1 MIPKKIHYCW
11 FGGNPLPASAKKC
24 IESWKKYLPDFEIK
38 EWNEQNFDVNSH
50 PYAKMAYEGRRWA
63 YLSDVVRLIVV
74 EREGGIYF
82 DTDVELVRRPT
93 EFIGSVDSTPSQLP
107 STQSTITA
115 WFGWESQKIVNTGLG
130 FAAEAHHSAVVAMLK
145 MYENR
150 TEIMGCPQLNTEAL
164 LAYGLNTNG
173 ERQTICEA
181 EILPTEYMCP
191 YNDLTGR
198 LRKTQNTI
206 SIHWFTKSPHGK
218 MAYYRSKLSRIYHR
232 VQEAFG
238 VAKYS

>member
-24 IESWKKYLPDFEIK
+24 IESWKKYLPDFEIM

-63 YLSDVVRLIVV
+63 YLSDVVRLIIV
-74 EREGGIYF
+74 EREGGFYF

-93 EFIGSVDSTPSQLP
+93 EFIEEKS
-107 STQSTITA
+107 A
-115 WFGWESQKIVNTGLG
+115 WFGWESHKILNTGLG
-130 FAAEAHHSAVVAMLK
+130 FAAEAHHPAVVAMLK

-164 LAYGLNTNG
+164 LAYGLKTNG
-173 ERQTICEA
+173 ERQTVCEA
-181 EILPTEYMCP
+181 EILPTEFMCP

-232 VQEAFG
+232 IQEMLG
-238 VAKYS
+238 IRDYGSR

>member
-74 EREGGIYF
+74 EREGGFYF
-82 DTDVELVRRPT
+82 DTDVELVRRPV
-93 EFIGSVDSTPSQLP
+93 ELLESDEV
-107 STQSTITA
+107 TA
-115 WFGWESQKIVNTGLG
+115 WFGWETKEYINTGLG
-130 FAAEAHHSAVVAMLK
+130 FAAAAHHPAVLVMLGL
-145 MYENR
+145 YEKQM
-150 TEIMGCPQLNTEAL
+150 EIKGCPQLNTEAL
-164 LAYGLNTNG
+164 LANGLKTNG
-173 ERQTICEA
+173 ERQTVLEA
-181 EILPTEYMCP
+181 EILPRDWMCP
-191 YNDLTGR
+191 YNDLTGV
-198 LRKTQNTI
+198 LKKTPNTF

-218 MAYYRSKLSRIYHR
+218 MAYYRSKVTQVWHR
-232 VQEAFG
+232 VQEVFG